1 MGEQRLSILVL
12 VSGRDEV
19 FKLIFKRRRL
29 DRRRGARL
37 AGESRLGDGRK
48 RVGDLVGKSAEPDEG
63 NKEVNEVDGKEGV
76 ECPREIALW
85 CVFFF
90 FFGGSFQLSFQ
101 ITTTATKQT
110 SKLTVI
116 PKDLVLLD
124 SLDDTGQHPSTFP
137 RGGASPAIVPEKL
150 VDLPQDA
157 ECEVAVMYGL
167 WLGGERVGRGREG
180 RGAIDLDWAVC
191 DEFCF

>member
-63 NKEVNEVDGKEGV
+63 NKEVYEVDGKEGV
-76 ECPREIALW
+76 ECPREIA
-85 CVFFF
+85 F
-90 FFGGSFQLSFQ
+90 
-101 ITTTATKQT
+101 
-110 SKLTVI
+110 
-116 PKDLVLLD
+116 
-124 SLDDTGQHPSTFP
+124 
-137 RGGASPAIVPEKL
+137 
-150 VDLPQDA
+150 
-157 ECEVAVMYGL
+157 
-167 WLGGERVGRGREG
+167 
-180 RGAIDLDWAVC
+180 
-191 DEFCF
+191 

>member
-90 FFGGSFQLSFQ
+90 FFWEVMSAQLSNHHDRHQ
-101 ITTTATKQT
+101 TNKQT
-110 SKLTVI
+110 NRHTKR
-116 PKDLVLLD
+116 PC
-124 SLDDTGQHPSTFP
+124 
-137 RGGASPAIVPEKL
+137 PA
-150 VDLPQDA
+150 
-157 ECEVAVMYGL
+157 
-167 WLGGERVGRGREG
+167 
-180 RGAIDLDWAVC
+180 
-191 DEFCF
+191 